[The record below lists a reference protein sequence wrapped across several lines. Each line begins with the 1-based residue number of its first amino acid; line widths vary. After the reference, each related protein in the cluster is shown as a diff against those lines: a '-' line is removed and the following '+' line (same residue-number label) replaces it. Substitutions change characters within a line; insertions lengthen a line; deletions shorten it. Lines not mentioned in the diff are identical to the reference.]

1 MQTAGVLDDTYA
13 AAAEALSY
21 GAQLTDSGVTFR
33 VWAPTAQQVE
43 LVIYSADKKVIAS
56 HPMTRDSASGAR
68 SGRGSDLKGAF
79 YRYAMTV
86 YHPQSRK
93 VEQYEVTDPT
103 PIVCRPT
110 RSTAVVDL
118 NDSALKPEGWDG
130 LTMPHAQKTKADR
143 RK

>member
-56 HPMTRDSASGAR
+56 HPMTATAPPAPGP
-68 SGRGSDLKGAF
+68 GRGEA
-79 YRYAMTV
+79 T
-86 YHPQSRK
+86 
-93 VEQYEVTDPT
+93 
-103 PIVCRPT
+103 
-110 RSTAVVDL
+110 
-118 NDSALKPEGWDG
+118 
-130 LTMPHAQKTKADR
+130 
-143 RK
+143 

>member
-56 HPMTRDSASGAR
+56 HPMTRDSASGAW
-68 SGRGSDLKGAF
+68 S
-79 YRYAMTV
+79 
-86 YHPQSRK
+86 
-93 VEQYEVTDPT
+93 
-103 PIVCRPT
+103 
-110 RSTAVVDL
+110 
-118 NDSALKPEGWDG
+118 SAGGKRPEGRLLPLRDDG
-130 LTMPHAQKTKADR
+130 LPPAVA
-143 RK
+143 

>member
-56 HPMTRDSASGAR
+56 HPMTRDSLRRLVLAGGKR
-68 SGRGSDLKGAF
+68 
-79 YRYAMTV
+79 
-86 YHPQSRK
+86 
-93 VEQYEVTDPT
+93 
-103 PIVCRPT
+103 
-110 RSTAVVDL
+110 
-118 NDSALKPEGWDG
+118 PEGRLLPLRDDG
-130 LTMPHAQKTKADR
+130 LPPAVA
-143 RK
+143 

>member
-56 HPMTRDSASGAR
+56 HPMTRDSLRRR

-93 VEQYEVTDPT
+93 VEQYEVTDPYAHSL
-103 PIVCRPT
+103 
-110 RSTAVVDL
+110 STNSEYSRWSISTTA
-118 NDSALKPEGWDG
+118 
-130 LTMPHAQKTKADR
+130 R
-143 RK
+143 

>member
-68 SGRGSDLKGAF
+68 QGKR
-79 YRYAMTV
+79 
-86 YHPQSRK
+86 
-93 VEQYEVTDPT
+93 
-103 PIVCRPT
+103 
-110 RSTAVVDL
+110 
-118 NDSALKPEGWDG
+118 PEGRLLPLRDDG
-130 LTMPHAQKTKADR
+130 LPPAVA
-143 RK
+143 

>member
-56 HPMTRDSASGAR
+56 HPMTRDSASGATGPR
-68 SGRGSDLKGAF
+68 QGGKR
-79 YRYAMTV
+79 
-86 YHPQSRK
+86 
-93 VEQYEVTDPT
+93 
-103 PIVCRPT
+103 
-110 RSTAVVDL
+110 
-118 NDSALKPEGWDG
+118 PEGRLLPLRDDG
-130 LTMPHAQKTKADR
+130 LPPAVA
-143 RK
+143 

>member
-56 HPMTRDSASGAR
+56 HPMTRDSASGAPVL
-68 SGRGSDLKGAF
+68 GRGK
-79 YRYAMTV
+79 R
-86 YHPQSRK
+86 
-93 VEQYEVTDPT
+93 
-103 PIVCRPT
+103 
-110 RSTAVVDL
+110 
-118 NDSALKPEGWDG
+118 PEGRLLPLRDDG
-130 LTMPHAQKTKADR
+130 LPPAVA
-143 RK
+143 

>member
-56 HPMTRDSASGAR
+56 HPMTPRQASGAR
-68 SGRGSDLKGAF
+68 SRQGKR
-79 YRYAMTV
+79 
-86 YHPQSRK
+86 
-93 VEQYEVTDPT
+93 
-103 PIVCRPT
+103 
-110 RSTAVVDL
+110 
-118 NDSALKPEGWDG
+118 PEGRLLPLRDDG
-130 LTMPHAQKTKADR
+130 LPPAVA
-143 RK
+143 

>member
-93 VEQYEVTDPT
+93 VEQYEVTDPYAHSL
-103 PIVCRPT
+103 
-110 RSTAVVDL
+110 STNSEYSQWSISTTA
-118 NDSALKPEGWDG
+118 
-130 LTMPHAQKTKADR
+130 R
-143 RK
+143 

>member
-56 HPMTRDSASGAR
+56 HPMTRDSASGTGLA
-68 SGRGSDLKGAF
+68 GR
-79 YRYAMTV
+79 
-86 YHPQSRK
+86 
-93 VEQYEVTDPT
+93 E
-103 PIVCRPT
+103 RPE
-110 RSTAVVDL
+110 RRVLPLRD
-118 NDSALKPEGWDG
+118 DG
-130 LTMPHAQKTKADR
+130 LPPAVA
-143 RK
+143 

>member
-56 HPMTRDSASGAR
+56 HPMTRDSASGA
-68 SGRGSDLKGAF
+68 GRQGK
-79 YRYAMTV
+79 R
-86 YHPQSRK
+86 
-93 VEQYEVTDPT
+93 
-103 PIVCRPT
+103 
-110 RSTAVVDL
+110 
-118 NDSALKPEGWDG
+118 PEGRLLPLRDDG
-130 LTMPHAQKTKADR
+130 LPPAVA
-143 RK
+143 

>member
-56 HPMTRDSASGAR
+56 HPMTPRQPPAPGP
-68 SGRGSDLKGAF
+68 GRGSDLKGALLPL
-79 YRYAMTV
+79 R
-86 YHPQSRK
+86 
-93 VEQYEVTDPT
+93 D
-103 PIVCRPT
+103 
-110 RSTAVVDL
+110 
-118 NDSALKPEGWDG
+118 DG
-130 LTMPHAQKTKADR
+130 LPPAVA
-143 RK
+143 